1 MNGSETK
8 RTAPRRFNFVR
19 RGRRSEEGSSL
30 VEMALVSAFIF
41 LPMLFGI
48 IEVSYGVYVYGYVCE
63 SSRLATRYASVRGA
77 ESCTIAPSFTDCNLG
92 PGGSTN
98 SSPGSGSTPLQN
110 YVQNLGYPGIDTSK
124 LTVTSTWYT
133 ENITNPTAGAYSTVD
148 WNTSCTSGTCNNKGY
163 AVRVVVSYPFP
174 LNIPFWKN
182 ATINLSSTSQ
192 MMINE

>member
-8 RTAPRRFNFVR
+8 RTGPRRFDFVR
-19 RGRRSEEGSSL
+19 HGRRREEGSSL

-63 SSRLATRYASVRGA
+63 ASRLATRYASVRGA
-77 ESCTIAPSFTDCNLG
+77 ESCTIAPSFSDCNLG

-110 YVQNLGYPGIDTSK
+110 YVQNLGYTGIDTSK

-133 ENITNPTAGAYSTVD
+133 ENITLRP
-148 WNTSCTSGTCNNKGY
+148 SGPELTMSIRNN
-163 AVRVVVSYPFP
+163 
-174 LNIPFWKN
+174 
-182 ATINLSSTSQ
+182 NL
-192 MMINE
+192 